1 MNNQKKINFRFNK
14 NKFKNWYYRS
24 RYVGIQ
30 LVIEF
35 AKKKILNRMF

>member
-14 NKFKNWYYRS
+14 KNKFKIGIVGVG
-24 RYVGIQ
+24 YVGIQ

-35 AKKKILNRMF
+35 AKKKF